1 VKLERQQG
9 VITRLP
15 NANTG
20 RKTRDNIVGMGGN
33 NNGNPATH
41 FGRQLRK
48 ERLARGWS
56 VHEFASRS
64 GISAGHTSRIE
75 NGLRPPTEAIAL
87 ACDTVFPERKGWFG
101 EYYEESKSWAP
112 AGFRSWAEYEDKA
125 TRLSVW
131 SPGIVH
137 GLVQTP
143 DYARAVL
150 SVSPGVT
157 DEVVTARLSSRM
169 ERRGRVLM
177 RDDPPSTWFIVDQF
191 ALYREVG
198 SAEVMAG
205 QLRHLVE
212 VASQPHVTLTV
223 MPAVIHPAN
232 ESEFIIADGAAY
244 AEHVVGGY
252 VFTDEQIVSRLT
264 TRFDSLRAESYRAS
278 ESLAMIERLGETWA
292 SGGNP
297 LTAAATA
304 DRA

>member
-1 VKLERQQG
+1 MAG
-9 VITRLP
+9 
-15 NANTG
+15 NT
-20 RKTRDNIVGMGGN
+20 
-33 NNGNPATH
+33 NGNPATY

-56 VHEFASRS
+56 VHEFANRS
-64 GISAGHTSRIE
+64 GISAGHVSRIE
-75 NGLRPPTEAIAL
+75 NGHRPPTEAIAL
-87 ACDTVFPERKGWFG
+87 VCDNVFPERKGWFC
-101 EYYEESKSWAP
+101 EYYEESKSWVP

-125 TRLSVW
+125 SRLSVW
-131 SPGIVH
+131 SPGIIH
-137 GLVQTP
+137 GLVQTA

-150 SVSPGVT
+150 SVSPGV
-157 DEVVTARLSSRM
+157 DAEVVTSRLGTRM
-169 ERRGRVLM
+169 ERQRRVLT
-177 RDDPPSTWFIVDQF
+177 REDPPAVLLIVDQF

-198 SAEVMAG
+198 SPEVMAG
-205 QLRHLVE
+205 QLDRLAE
-212 VASQPHVTLTV
+212 VAAMPSVTLTV

-232 ESEFIIADGAAY
+232 ESEFIIADSAAY

-252 VFTDEQIVSRLT
+252 VFTDEQTVSRLT